1 MPDNAPAASILIV
14 DDDPRDLEATLRIL
28 REAGLSAESTGSG
41 DDAVELLAQRP
52 FDLVVTDIVMRGTNG
67 FEVVQKA
74 LAVNPHCICITV
86 TSFGSLE
93 SALDSL
99 RFGAYSFAQ
108 KPLNAAEFLH
118 VVRRGLEKLGLT
130 KELLLRNE
138 QLQKLNAELESRVK
152 AATSQLEEM
161 NRRVLTT
168 VSNLMEVDQLKTAFL
183 GNVSHDLRSP
193 LTMIRGYVSYLLDEP
208 KALEAEVLKCL
219 EAVDKAT
226 RHMEYLVRQLL
237 EAAQLTSGTVRL
249 DRKELL
255 GRELV
260 EECAALTRVSAQAA
274 GLELR
279 VETAEG
285 DGLAF
290 LGDRGRLLQVLS
302 NLAGNACK
310 FTPRGGRVALSVR
323 RDGPDV
329 HFCVEDTG
337 PGIAAEHREKVFDR
351 FFQADTLGGGATKG
365 LGLGLNIAK
374 DIVALHGG
382 RLWVDSE
389 AGKGSRFH
397 FTIPP
402 LLPETDEAGK
412 RG

>member
-1 MPDNAPAASILIV
+1 MPENSPAASILVV

-28 REAGLSAESTGSG
+28 REAGLSAESVGSG
-41 DDAVELLAQRP
+41 DEAVELLERRP
-52 FDLVVTDIVMRGTNG
+52 FDLVVTDIMMRGANG
-67 FEVVQKA
+67 FDVVQRA
-74 LAVNPHCICITV
+74 LKENPHCICITV

-108 KPLNAAEFLH
+108 KPLNPAEFLH
-118 VVRRGLEKLGLT
+118 IVRRGLEKSGLT
-130 KELLLRNE
+130 KELLLRNA
-138 QLQKLNAELESRVK
+138 QLQELNSELESRVA

-161 NRRVLTT
+161 NQRVLTK
-168 VSNLMEVDQLKTAFL
+168 VSSLMEVDQLKSAFL

-208 KALEAEVLKCL
+208 SALDEEVRRCL
-219 EAVDKAT
+219 GAVDKAT
-226 RHMEYLVRQLL
+226 RHMEYLVRQIL

-249 DRKELL
+249 DAKEISARELL
-255 GRELV
+255 
-260 EECAALTRVSAQAA
+260 EECAVLLRVQADAA

-279 VETAEG
+279 VEPS
-285 DGLAF
+285 DGGGPKF

-302 NLAGNACK
+302 NLVGNSCK
-310 FTPRGGRVALSVR
+310 FTPRGGRVSLSVR
-323 RDGPDV
+323 RDGADID
-329 HFCVEDTG
+329 FCVEDTG
-337 PGIAAEHREKVFDR
+337 PGIPAEHREKIFDR
-351 FFQADTLGGGATKG
+351 FFQADAHDSGAAKG

-389 AGKGSRFH
+389 PGQGARFH

-402 LLPETDEAGK
+402 PPKA
-412 RG
+412 

>member
-1 MPDNAPAASILIV
+1 MPDNAPATSILVV

-28 REAGLSAESTGSG
+28 GEAGLAAESVGSG
-41 DDAVELLAQRP
+41 DEAVELLARRS
-52 FDLVVTDIVMRGTNG
+52 FDLLVTDIVMRGANG
-67 FEVVQKA
+67 FEVVRNA
-74 LAVNPHCICITV
+74 LAANPHCICITV

-161 NRRVLTT
+161 NRRVLNK
-168 VSNLMEVDQLKTAFL
+168 VSSLMEVDQLKTAFL

-193 LTMIRGYVSYLLDEP
+193 LTMIRGYISYLLDEP
-208 KALEAEVLKCL
+208 QALGVEVRKCL

-237 EAAQLTSGTVRL
+237 EAAQLTSGTVHL
-249 DRKELL
+249 DSKDVSA
-255 GRELV
+255 RELV
-260 EECAALTRVSAQAA
+260 EECAALTRVQAQTA

-279 VETAEG
+279 VEAADG
-285 DGLAF
+285 DLIF
-290 LGDRGRLLQVLS
+290 QGDRGRLLQVLS
-302 NLAGNACK
+302 NLAGNSCK
-310 FTPRGGRVALSVR
+310 FTPRGGLVTLSAR
-323 RDGPDV
+323 RDGADV

-351 FFQADTLGGGATKG
+351 FFQTDVSGGGTTKG

-382 RLWVDSE
+382 RLWVDSDT
-389 AGKGSRFH
+389 GKGSRFH

-402 LLPETDEAGK
+402 SPAAA
-412 RG
+412 